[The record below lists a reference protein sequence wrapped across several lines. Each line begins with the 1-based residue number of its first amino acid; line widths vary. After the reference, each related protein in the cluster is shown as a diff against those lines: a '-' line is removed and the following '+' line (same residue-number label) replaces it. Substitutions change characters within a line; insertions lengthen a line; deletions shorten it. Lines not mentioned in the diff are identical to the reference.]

1 MKLDE
6 GSQLNIE
13 ETSCESSQS
22 STKEVTLQTVKER
35 KVLRLVYFI
44 CLFVLCT
51 TLVVQLQKAIRYY
64 LSYPTYT
71 KSHLVRQSDAEFP
84 ALSICSDTSNFNET
98 VLQVTATT
106 FLCHTN
112 FKLFIIRSK
121 QFCKY

>member
-22 STKEVTLQTVKER
+22 SNKEVILQTVKER

-51 TLVVQLQKAIRYY
+51 ILVVQLQKAIRYY

-84 ALSICSDTSNFNET
+84 ALSICSDTSNFNEI
-98 VLQVTATT
+98 VLQVTATILNHIT
-106 FLCHTN
+106 
-112 FKLFIIRSK
+112 
-121 QFCKY
+121 